1 MIARFRRIQHEFG
14 TKALL
19 KTLLLLF
26 GLVAMAVMGI
36 VMLESFDAAVTAVVG
51 LALGALV
58 RRPIVERVALL
69 PRLVHVGLTIYA
81 VVLFLGGQFGMDN
94 EVKLLIVTFTTVVL
108 FDFQFW
114 ALSDPGIYNPA
125 RTQNPKLEAPTP
137 SK

>member
-1 MIARFRRIQHEFG
+1 MIVRFRRIHREFG
-14 TKALL
+14 TRGLL

-58 RRPIVERVALL
+58 RRPIVKRIELL
-69 PRLVHVGLTIYA
+69 PKVVHVGLLIYA
-81 VVLFLGGQFGMDN
+81 VVLFLGGRFGMDD
-94 EVKLLIVTFTTVVL
+94 EIKLLIVTFTTVVL

-114 ALSDPGIYNPA
+114 ALSDPGVYNPA
-125 RTQNPKLEAPTP
+125 RKST
-137 SK
+137 

>member
-1 MIARFRRIQHEFG
+1 MIARFRRIHREFG
-14 TKALL
+14 TQALL

-36 VMLESFDAAVTAVVG
+36 VMLESFEAAVTTVVG

-58 RRPIVERVALL
+58 RRPIVERVELL
-69 PRLVHVGLTIYA
+69 PKLVNVGLTIYA

-94 EVKLLIVTFTTVVL
+94 EVKLLIITFTTVVL

-114 ALSDPGIYNPA
+114 ALSDPGVYNPA
-125 RTQNPKLEAPTP
+125 RAQNRENARN
-137 SK
+137 